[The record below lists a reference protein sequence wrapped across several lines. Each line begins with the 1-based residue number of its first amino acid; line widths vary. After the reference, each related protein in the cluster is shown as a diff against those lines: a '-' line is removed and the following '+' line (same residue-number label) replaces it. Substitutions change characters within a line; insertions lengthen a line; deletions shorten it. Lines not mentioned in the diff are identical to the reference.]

1 MGDKED
7 VLQKIRAAFGANEY
21 PGDAYLQGS
30 NEGCE
35 PAEEVEPF
43 QGKTNWE
50 SIEAGFLDAHASAP
64 SFFSEA
70 GLRFFLPAYLVA
82 DVEGRLKTADPV
94 ILLTLGFS
102 DMEVNVEM
110 GNRKF
115 VVRSG
120 KLELINPLRYG
131 AATFYD
137 YARHRLSIF
146 TREEA
151 QAIVAY
157 LEYRRDFSPHSPDKK
172 QIAAALD
179 GYWLERASK
188 APTAASL
195 RQHLKE
201 KSEMVAAIE
210 ATRKKQ

>member
-1 MGDKED
+1 MGAKEV
-7 VLQKIRAAFGANEY
+7 VLRKIRGAFGGNEY

-35 PAEEVEPF
+35 PAEEVGPF

-50 SIEAGFLDAHASAP
+50 AIEAGFLDGHASAL

-70 GLRFFLPAYLVA
+70 GLRFFLPAYLAA
-82 DVEGRLKTADPV
+82 DLEGGLKTADPLM
-94 ILLTLGFS
+94 LLTMGFS
-102 DMEVNVEM
+102 DVEVNMEM
-110 GNRKF
+110 GGRKF
-115 VVRSG
+115 LVRSG
-120 KLELINPLRYG
+120 KSELINPRRYG
-131 AATFYD
+131 ATTFHD

-157 LEYRRDFSPHSPDKK
+157 LEYRRDLDPHSPDKK
-172 QIAAALD
+172 QIEAALD
-179 GYWLERASK
+179 GYWRERERV
-188 APTAASL
+188 APTTASL

-210 ATRKKQ
+210 ANRKQQ

>member
-1 MGDKED
+1 MGAKEE
-7 VLQKIRAAFGANEY
+7 VISTIRGAFGGNEY

-35 PAEEVEPF
+35 PAEEVGPF
-43 QGKTNWE
+43 QGKMDWQA
-50 SIEAGFLDAHASAP
+50 IEASFLDGHASAL

-82 DVEGRLKTADPV
+82 DLEGGLKTADPV
-94 ILLTLGFS
+94 ILLTMGFS
-102 DMEVNVEM
+102 DAEVNLAI

-115 VVRSG
+115 LVRSG
-120 KLELINPLRYG
+120 KSELINPRRYG

-157 LEYRRDFSPHSPDKK
+157 LEYRRDFAPHSPDKK
-172 QIAAALD
+172 QIDAALE
-179 GYWLERASK
+179 GYWRERAK
-188 APTAASL
+188 IAPTAVTL
-195 RQHLKE
+195 RRYLKE
-201 KSEMVAAIE
+201 KSEMLTAME
-210 ATRKKQ
+210 ARKKQ